1 MNSELSEFILTL
13 ESDIAAI
20 PGTRKEKLRELSEAI
35 GRKLNEE
42 KPSNLIFIC
51 THNSR
56 RSHFCQIWAAALADH
71 LGVSDVNTFSG
82 GTEVTAFNPRAVDAI
97 LRAGF
102 RVKNPGGENP
112 RYLVRYSD
120 NNEREPLICFSK
132 KFDDPWNPLNDI
144 IAVMTCSD
152 ADRHCPS
159 VPGADY
165 RISIPFDDPKQ
176 ADNSPLESQVYD
188 ERCRQIATEMLYMIS
203 ELDS

>member
-1 MNSELSEFILTL
+1 MGGGF
-13 ESDIAAI
+13 
-20 PGTRKEKLRELSEAI
+20 
-35 GRKLNEE
+35 GR
-42 KPSNLIFIC
+42 PSWRIRCEHLLWWNGGDRFQSTC
-51 THNSR
+51 GR
-56 RSHFCQIWAAALADH
+56 RYSK
-71 LGVSDVNTFSG
+71 T
-82 GTEVTAFNPRAVDAI
+82 
-97 LRAGF
+97 GF